1 MQPGKGETHFEPA
14 RQVPV
19 YGSCD
24 VLVLGGGPGGTAAA
38 IGAAAAGADTVLVE
52 RYGHL
57 GGLAS
62 GGHVCFIDRMT
73 DWDGRLVV
81 AGVGEEFM
89 DRCGVEA
96 GGIIGPEREYWG
108 SRDAELVEYWGPRA
122 NAHRGVVAWSPTI
135 DPEML
140 KLASNDLVRERGVHT
155 LFHCWAVAPVMR
167 DDTPV
172 PTVGGA
178 VFESK
183 EGRFAIRAAVTID
196 CTGDGDLFEAAGAAF
211 ETNRDD
217 TTIHSCVNTSGRFGG
232 VDTEVFW
239 HFRTYDI
246 EGYKA
251 KLQEARAAGSV
262 IRASILP
269 RDGQVLTMHPKY
281 HGYSAIRVADLSEV
295 EFRSRDDL
303 RRGLAW
309 WRRHMPGW
317 QHAYLMESAD
327 QIGVRHSRR
336 LVGEVQI
343 TLDQWKRSGRHADS
357 IGLCPGVSQAYP
369 TLEIPLRQPGA
380 ARGGGPAGRRPQPE
394 LRRALAQPA
403 ARGAGVLGD
412 GPGRRRR
419 RRAGGRPR
427 RCRTRRAGGGDA
439 GRATPPRRRR
449 HAAGPGRTGRTG
461 RGRCGTRR
469 SRGARVQ
476 SVRRGPGAAL
486 QQTGDR
492 EESGRSLRDMEDN
505 ENRCTS
511 IARRPGLSDQVTA

>member
-1 MQPGKGETHFEPA
+1 MQPGKGATHYEPA

-38 IGAAAAGADTVLVE
+38 IGAAAAGSDTVLVE

-167 DDTPV
+167 DDAPV

-232 VDTEVFW
+232 VDTDRFW
-239 HFRTYDI
+239 HFRTYDV

-251 KLQEARAAGSV
+251 KLQAAREAGSM

-269 RDGQVLTMHPKY
+269 REGQVLTMHPKY

-369 TLEIPLRQPGA
+369 TLEIPYGSLVPRELEGLLVAGRNLSCDVRSHNPLREVPECWVMGQGAGVGA
-380 ARGGGPAGRRPQPE
+380 ALAVGHGVAARAAPVAEMQAE
-394 LRRALAQPA
+394 LRRQGAVVTPPESAELAAAGAEPA
-403 ARGAGVLGD
+403 AAGE
-412 GPGRRRR
+412 PGY
-419 RRAGGRPR
+419 
-427 RCRTRRAGGGDA
+427 
-439 GRATPPRRRR
+439 
-449 HAAGPGRTGRTG
+449 
-461 RGRCGTRR
+461 
-469 SRGARVQ
+469 RV
-476 SVRRGPGAAL
+476 
-486 QQTGDR
+486 
-492 EESGRSLRDMEDN
+492 
-505 ENRCTS
+505 
-511 IARRPGLSDQVTA
+511 

>member
-1 MQPGKGETHFEPA
+1 MKPGLGETLYEPA
-14 RQVPV
+14 REVPV

-73 DWDGRLVV
+73 DWEGRTVV

-96 GGIIGPEREYWG
+96 GGIIGPERKYWG

-122 NAHRGVVAWSPTI
+122 NAHRGVVCWSPTI

-167 DDTPV
+167 EDAAV

-178 VFESK
+178 LFESK
-183 EGRFAIRAAVTID
+183 QGRFAIRAAVTID
-196 CTGDGDLFEAAGAAF
+196 CTGDGDIFAAAGAAF

-251 KLQEARAAGSV
+251 KLQEARDAGSV

-269 RDGQVLTMHPKY
+269 REGQVLTMHPKY
-281 HGYSAIRVADLSEV
+281 HGYSAIEVADLSEV

-317 QHAYLMESAD
+317 QHAYLLESAD

-369 TLEIPLRQPGA
+369 TLEIPYGSLVPRELEGLLVAGRNLSCDVRSHNPLREVPECWVMGQGAGVGA
-380 ARGGGPAGRRPQPE
+380 ALAVSRGVAARAAPVAEVQAE
-394 LRRALAQPA
+394 LRRQGAVVTPPGSAEPA
-403 ARGAGVLGD
+403 AA
-412 GPGRRRR
+412 
-419 RRAGGRPR
+419 RAEP
-427 RCRTRRAGGGDA
+427 A
-439 GRATPPRRRR
+439 
-449 HAAGPGRTGRTG
+449 AAGP
-461 RGRCGTRR
+461 
-469 SRGARVQ
+469 
-476 SVRRGPGAAL
+476 PGY
-486 QQTGDR
+486 T
-492 EESGRSLRDMEDN
+492 
-505 ENRCTS
+505 
-511 IARRPGLSDQVTA
+511 V

>member
-1 MQPGKGETHFEPA
+1 MQPGKGETHYEPA
-14 RQVPV
+14 RQVPM

-167 DDTPV
+167 DDAPV

-232 VDTEVFW
+232 VDTDVFW

-309 WRRHMPGW
+309 WRCHMPGW

-336 LVGEVQI
+336 LVGRC
-343 TLDQWKRSGRHADS
+343 RSPS
-357 IGLCPGVSQAYP
+357 ISGSAAAAMP
-369 TLEIPLRQPGA
+369 TRSACARACRRRTRPWRSPTA
-380 ARGGGPAGRRPQPE
+380 AWC
-394 LRRALAQPA
+394 RASWRACWSPA
-403 ARGAGVLGD
+403 A
-412 GPGRRRR
+412 
-419 RRAGGRPR
+419 
-427 RCRTRRAGGGDA
+427 T
-439 GRATPPRRRR
+439 
-449 HAAGPGRTGRTG
+449 
-461 RGRCGTRR
+461 
-469 SRGARVQ
+469 
-476 SVRRGPGAAL
+476 
-486 QQTGDR
+486 
-492 EESGRSLRDMEDN
+492 
-505 ENRCTS
+505 
-511 IARRPGLSDQVTA
+511 